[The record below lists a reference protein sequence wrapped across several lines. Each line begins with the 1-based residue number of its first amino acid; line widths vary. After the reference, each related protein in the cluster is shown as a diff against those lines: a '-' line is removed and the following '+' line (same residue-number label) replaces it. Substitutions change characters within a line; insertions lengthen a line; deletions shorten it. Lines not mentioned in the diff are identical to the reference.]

1 MSFNIL
7 QKYLVTV
14 SPSSFSVLIC
24 IRGPWPIITSLLPN
38 LLTLERPA
46 HAFSG
51 FCMRYRIKGRGIK
64 RQPMIKMHEMQL
76 PFKYLSLS
84 LHSASFLLSSTLS
97 FINPVIKIISYLHS
111 AACTPH
117 YFVFLSWLFW
127 QSRYLICVLSSIHSA
142 TILYK
147 SSKSRRHMF
156 SLKDFS
162 PEETLWITVIMIRFC
177 QSWERCSTS
186 YFKYWAQ
193 CTGRKLFTRYF

>member
-76 PFKYLSLS
+76 LLNISHSLCIQ
-84 LHSASFLLSSTLS
+84 LLFYCHPLWASSTQLLKLYHTFTLLRAPHTIFCF
-97 FINPVIKIISYLHS
+97 FIMTFLAES
-111 AACTPH
+111 
-117 YFVFLSWLFW
+117 VFDLCPL
-127 QSRYLICVLSSIHSA
+127 IHS
-142 TILYK
+142 LC
-147 SSKSRRHMF
+147 HNF
-156 SLKDFS
+156 
-162 PEETLWITVIMIRFC
+162 V
-177 QSWERCSTS
+177 
-186 YFKYWAQ
+186 
-193 CTGRKLFTRYF
+193 

>member
-7 QKYLVTV
+7 EKYLVTV

-38 LLTLERPA
+38 LLTLKRPA

-51 FCMRYRIKGRGIK
+51 SCMRYRIKGRGIK

-117 YFVFLSWLFW
+117 YFLFFYHDFFGRVGIW
-127 QSRYLICVLSSIHSA
+127 SVSSHPFTLPQFCINLPTHEG
-142 TILYK
+142 TC
-147 SSKSRRHMF
+147 
-156 SLKDFS
+156 SL
-162 PEETLWITVIMIRFC
+162 
-177 QSWERCSTS
+177 
-186 YFKYWAQ
+186 
-193 CTGRKLFTRYF
+193 